1 MSLPEQSEFFCRIGI
16 HAGQGALGYIPYELD
31 LLGSRKPF
39 ILSTE
44 ETSSRGGMKH
54 VVGAFKNSG
63 MRLSVLDKISE
74 TPDVNTVQ
82 EVKGLFHAGGCDAIL
97 AVGSGSLVDSAKMLN
112 ITGTVNTRGVDP
124 LERPGT
130 AIKERNPL
138 FFIPASPGS
147 GYETTGLA
155 CMGDKVLSSHSLA
168 PDYAVI
174 DPIMLE
180 REPPLEVISSAMA
193 ALTHAA
199 EIFISPSRIPWA
211 ESYGLTALKYLFNY
225 LCPALN
231 KQHWREARFAL
242 TKGEILAA
250 CAFYNT
256 GGGTCHSLGNAIS
269 NYTPYS
275 PGICMGIMLP
285 YVLDYFS
292 AQLDSAVPDLLIPM
306 AGLERFTATAPHL
319 RSGRV
324 VRLLLELQFDLFRA
338 TEREFPLSLEE
349 AGLSKDRLPDISK
362 SCDETALI
370 NEKGKVMV
378 LEYAWRGEP
387 MSED

>member
-1 MSLPEQSEFFCRIGI
+1 MPEQSEFFCRTGI

-54 VVGAFKNSG
+54 VVRAFN
-63 MRLSVLDKISE
+63 
-74 TPDVNTVQ
+74 
-82 EVKGLFHAGGCDAIL
+82 
-97 AVGSGSLVDSAKMLN
+97 
-112 ITGTVNTRGVDP
+112 
-124 LERPGT
+124 PGT

-168 PDYAVI
+168 PEYAVI

-256 GGGTCHSLGNAIS
+256 GGGVCHSLGNAIS
-269 NYTPYS
+269 NYTPYL
-275 PGICMGIMLP
+275 PGICMGIMRHQ
-285 YVLDYFS
+285 D
-292 AQLDSAVPDLLIPM
+292 
-306 AGLERFTATAPHL
+306 
-319 RSGRV
+319 
-324 VRLLLELQFDLFRA
+324 
-338 TEREFPLSLEE
+338 
-349 AGLSKDRLPDISK
+349 
-362 SCDETALI
+362 
-370 NEKGKVMV
+370 
-378 LEYAWRGEP
+378 
-387 MSED
+387 